1 MKVKFTKWHRFLLQV
16 ENYINKNVCKPLP
29 IFRGK
34 ALSFCPHSLSTWS
47 PQYKLLKCVPV
58 GCIQAGKFRASQP
71 CRINMSYTC
80 SSWTKTDLLVPA
92 IIWWAKVGT
101 THWSLLPR
109 VLRTRDINTSLSL
122 LAQCLTHLLT
132 FPSGAWNSQKA
143 RKDNINMLNNCVF

>member
-16 ENYINKNVCKPLP
+16 ENYINKNVCNPLP

-34 ALSFCPHSLSTWS
+34 ALSLCPHSLSTWS

-92 IIWWAKVGT
+92 IVCWAKVGN

-109 VLRTRDINTSLSL
+109 VLRTRDINTLLVPSCSVSNTPADFSLW
-122 LAQCLTHLLT
+122 CLKLT
-132 FPSGAWNSQKA
+132 KGKKRQHKY
-143 RKDNINMLNNCVF
+143 VE

>member
-34 ALSFCPHSLSTWS
+34 ALSLCPHSLSTWS

-71 CRINMSYTC
+71 CRINMSYMC

-92 IIWWAKVGT
+92 IIWWAKVGN

-109 VLRTRDINTSLSL
+109 VLRTRDINTSLVPSCSMSNTPADFSL
-122 LAQCLTHLLT
+122 WCLKLT
-132 FPSGAWNSQKA
+132 KGKKRQHKY
-143 RKDNINMLNNCVF
+143 VE